1 MSANCTA
8 TNRVMVPV
16 VGEEYKTVEARK
28 DFTYDVAIEGAAE
41 IKLNHRVDTPEGL
54 TIEGGRITGK
64 VALEGV
70 YHLDFVGY
78 DDAGKAVSAFK
89 LILTAA
95 TNGYDV
101 KKGGCG
107 GDIAAVGAIVGLI
120 ALAGAGLL
128 LVSIRRKQR
137 A

>member
-1 MSANCTA
+1 
-8 TNRVMVPV
+8 MVPV

-28 DFTYDVAIEGAAE
+28 DFTYSVEIEGASE

-54 TIEGGRITGK
+54 TIDGGNISGK

-78 DDAGKAVSAFK
+78 DADGKAVGAFK
-89 LILTAA
+89 LILTAS
-95 TNGYDV
+95 TNGFDAGA
-101 KKGGCG
+101 KKGCF
-107 GDIAAVGAIVGLI
+107 GDIAACSAIISLVAI
-120 ALAGAGLL
+120 AGAGLL
-128 LVSIRRKQR
+128 LVSLRKKRR